1 MPILLNLEKI
11 VNGSTFD
18 NLIYVIIR
26 SLAVFG
32 GMSKIDIAN
41 KVVYFG
47 ANDVTIFQG
56 LKTNVNVQLVSKHYP
71 SFLRIHCMAYQCNFI
86 I

>member
-1 MPILLNLEKI
+1 VPILLNLEKI

-47 ANDVTIFQG
+47 AKDVTIFQG

-71 SFLRIHCMAYQCNFI
+71 SFLSIHCMAYQCNFI